1 MSGSIPDVS
10 EFVTNAK
17 RGDVFPIFLNLRTAS
32 DYYLPTGTFNG
43 LSLVFLIQTSKFFQ
57 DRTLLNLCDRYG
69 TKQTGGTYTYSI
81 NKNDGVIYTDTAV
94 DNGFYLRPI
103 GNAALLEIFP
113 SLSTAQK
120 LKNGETI
127 TLREFKMDDTQLFIY
142 VENITEPES

>member
-1 MSGSIPDVS
+1 MS

-17 RGDVFPIFLNLRTAS
+17 RGEVFPIFPNMHTAS
-32 DYYLPTGTFNG
+32 DYYLPIGTFNG
-43 LSLVFLIQTSKFFQ
+43 SSIAFLIQTSKFFQ

-69 TKQTGGTYTYSI
+69 TKQEGGTYTYSI

-94 DNGFYLRPI
+94 DNGYYLRPL
-103 GNAALLEIFP
+103 GPAALLEIFP

-120 LKNGETI
+120 LKPGEPI
-127 TLREFKMDDTQLFIY
+127 TLREFKMDDTQLFIS